1 MSAHRLLA
9 VSALLA
15 TTTLA
20 LTACDP
26 TGTSADAPAAN
37 ASTAATASTSTGAR
51 PTGAGTAGATPTGKS
66 TTKPTA
72 SRSAGA
78 KPSGKATPTADCT
91 AAAQKA
97 GHKVINVSAATATQV
112 TATPTRFV
120 CGPTVDDD
128 GYYQPTGAAVS
139 YTFAAGAGAELFVMT
154 EGMGPKSVTLAQ
166 FATHAGACAHQQPV
180 PEPYSCF
187 GGNYDI
193 TVDAAGHITKISE
206 LYHP

>member
-9 VSALLA
+9 IGALLA

-26 TGTSADAPAAN
+26 NATSGDAPPATA
-37 ASTAATASTSTGAR
+37 AATASTSAGAQ
-51 PTGAGTAGATPTGKS
+51 PTGAATPSATPTGRS
-66 TTKPTA
+66 TAKPTA
-72 SRSAGA
+72 SHSASA
-78 KPSGKATPTADCT
+78 RPSGKATPTADCT

-97 GHKVINVSAATATQV
+97 GHKVINATAATATQV

-139 YTFAAGAGAELFVMT
+139 YTFAAGASAELFVMT
-154 EGMGPKSVTLAQ
+154 EGMGPKSVPLAQ
-166 FATHAGACAHQQPV
+166 FATHVGACAHQQPV